1 MIRYN
6 FAQRPAIKFLLISL
20 FLANSSQAALL
31 TNVDEIMKKSEDARQ
46 IKNTVANVEL
56 LTTNGSEKDKKV
68 FKYWRKLAEDGKR
81 FKTFT
86 RFSEP
91 ATIKNQ
97 AILFLEKANYS
108 SDVFLYLPTFKKV
121 RRVESH
127 SQSSSFMGSAFSY
140 SDIATPL
147 PEDYNNKLI
156 KTESC
161 PNDKAQCYLVESTPK
176 TADIKSRTGYVLSK
190 QWIHS
195 EHFLP
200 VQWEFYAEPSKAKKK
215 MTATQVKKV
224 DGSKSLAHFLEITDL
239 TNNKKTTLEF
249 KSVSTKENI
258 PDNIFTQ
265 QNLTKEN

>member
-1 MIRYN
+1 MTKHS
-6 FAQRPAIKFLLISL
+6 AIKILILSL
-20 FLANSSQAALL
+20 FVTNANAALL
-31 TNVDEIMKKSEDARQ
+31 TNVDEIMNKNAQARQ
-46 IKNTVANVEL
+46 IKNTVATVEL
-56 LTTNGSEKDKKV
+56 ITKSPGEEDKKV

-97 AILFLEKANYS
+97 AILFLEKENYS

-147 PEDYNNKLI
+147 AEDYNNKLL
-156 KTESC
+156 KTEKC
-161 PNDKAQCYLVESTPK
+161 PNDKAQCYVIESTPK
-176 TADIKSRTGYVLSK
+176 SDDIKSRTGYVLSK
-190 QWIHS
+190 QWIS
-195 EHFLP
+195 SDHFLT

-215 MTATQVKKV
+215 MNASQFKKV
-224 DGSKSLAHFLEITDL
+224 EGKKSLAHFLEITDF
-239 TNNKKTTLEF
+239 TNGKKTTLQF
-249 KSVSTKENI
+249 KNLTAKENI
-258 PDNIFTQ
+258 PENIFTQ
-265 QNLTKEN
+265 QNLTKEK